1 MNAYLPMLEAGDGEP
16 KAQAGAFPERVGRPE
31 MFGESLPPVRGG
43 GAGPGQHSGWT
54 TGDLGGKEG

>member
-1 MNAYLPMLEAGDGEP
+1 MPT
-16 KAQAGAFPERVGRPE
+16 FPCWKLVMGSQKHRQGLFQRVVGRPE